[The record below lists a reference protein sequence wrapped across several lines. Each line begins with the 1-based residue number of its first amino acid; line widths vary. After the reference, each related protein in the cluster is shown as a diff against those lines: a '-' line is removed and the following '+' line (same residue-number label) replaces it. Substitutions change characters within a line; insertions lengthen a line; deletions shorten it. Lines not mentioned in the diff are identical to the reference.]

1 MFTAAFPAVAVAVA
15 LLFTGCGQNQGG
27 PGQGGP
33 GASQTPP
40 PEVGVITVAPESVA
54 LTTELPGRI
63 DPVRVAQV
71 RARVDGVVLHRKF
84 REGAEVKAGEELFQ
98 IDPAPFQAV
107 FDSANAI
114 LAKAEA
120 SAKQTQ
126 QLADRYQPLVGIN
139 AVSRQDY
146 DNAVS
151 AAAQAN
157 ADVLAAK
164 AALETASINLG
175 YTKVMSPIDGKI
187 GAALVTEGALVSQG
201 AATQMAVVT
210 QLDPIYCD
218 FTESSTELLR
228 LRGALDRGTLKT
240 VAPGE
245 AKVTLLLDDG
255 TTYSEPGKLLFSDV
269 TVDPTSGMVT
279 LRAEFPNPNHLLLPG
294 MFARGVLDQAVDNQA
309 ITVPQ
314 RGVSVGAGGIAS
326 VMVAGADNKVEARVV
341 KLGQAVGN
349 KWIVADGLKAGEN
362 VIVEGL
368 QKIGP
373 GMVVKPVP
381 FNPAGGTNA
390 LPRGVNSESS
400 PGGAPANTPRGE
412 PAAPARGN

>member
-1 MFTAAFPAVAVAVA
+1 MVPLGGMAVA
-15 LLFTGCGQNQGG
+15 LTALISGCS
-27 PGQGGP
+27 PSQGGP
-33 GASQTPP
+33 GASQAPP
-40 PEVGVITVAPESVA
+40 PEVSVVTVAPESVA

-84 REGAEVKAGEELFQ
+84 HEGAEVKAGEELFQ

-107 FDSANAI
+107 FDSANAN
-114 LAKAEA
+114 LARAEA
-120 SAKQTQ
+120 SAKQAQ
-126 QLADRYQPLVGIN
+126 QLADRYEPLVGLN
-139 AVSRQDY
+139 AVSRQEY
-146 DNAVS
+146 DNAFS
-151 AAAQAN
+151 AAAQAK
-157 ADVLAAK
+157 AEVLAAK
-164 AALETASINLG
+164 AAQETASINLG
-175 YTKVMSPIDGKI
+175 YTKVVSPIDGKI

-201 AATQMAVVT
+201 AATPMAVVT

-279 LRAEFPNPNHLLLPG
+279 LRAEFPNPNHMLLPG
-294 MFARGVLDQAVDNQA
+294 MFARGVLQQAVDNQA
-309 ITVPQ
+309 ITVLQ

-349 KWIVADGLKAGEN
+349 KWIVTDGLKAGEN

-381 FNPAGGTNA
+381 FNPGSAGVPPASSQSGADGT
-390 LPRGVNSESS
+390 RRQD
-400 PGGAPANTPRGE
+400 GGAPSKA
-412 PAAPARGN
+412 GN